1 MRILYGVNGEG
12 MGHATRSRVVIDSLL
27 ERHDVRVVSSGN
39 AYGFLSETL
48 PHVDEIFGPKFAM
61 EEGQIRRWATV
72 VENLRSLGHELPKT
86 VREWVARTKE
96 WRPEVVITDFEPL
109 SAAYSRYSRTPLVAV
124 DNINMLDRCHHDEEI
139 VGGER
144 EDFLIAKAVT
154 HSMVPGAVEYVV
166 TTFFEPPIARACTTL
181 VPPIVRPEIEAAT
194 SEHGDHLVVYSGGDP
209 ALTDALR
216 ASGVPCRVYGMRGG
230 PEADEVDGN
239 LEYRPRSQRRV
250 RGGSADLEGR
260 RHRGRLLAAQR
271 GGLPG
276 QADARD
282 PAPRAVRADD
292 ERALS
297 GARWIR
303 PVRRGG
309 NRRSGEE
316 IPRRARRVRAG
327 TVGLRAGRQRGLPRD
342 GRAAGHRR
350 GGGRPQDG
358 PPRHAARRG
367 GGREPR
373 RRWASERSPPAAP
386 ASRSGA
392 ASTRPRRSSARRS
405 AAAQRIASGS
415 RSPTTTAR
423 TPSTRR
429 G

>member
-109 SAAYSRYSRTPLVAV
+109 SAAYSRHSRTPLVAV

-239 LEYRPRSQRRV
+239 LEYRPRSQDGFVEDLRTS
-250 RGGSADLEGR
+250 RGVVTGGGFSLLSEAVYLGKPTLAIPLRGQFEQMMNARYLERDGY
-260 RHRGRLLAAQR
+260 
-271 GGLPG
+271 GLC
-276 QADARD
+276 AEE
-282 PAPRAVRADD
+282 VTD
-292 ERALS
+292 EVVKRFLDGLDGFEQALS
-297 GARWIR
+297 GYEQDGNAVSLETVERLATDAAGADR
-303 PVRRGG
+303 KTVRRGK
-309 NRRSGEE
+309 R
-316 IPRRARRVRAG
+316 
-327 TVGLRAGRQRGLPRD
+327 
-342 GRAAGHRR
+342 
-350 GGGRPQDG
+350 
-358 PPRHAARRG
+358 AARR
-367 GGREPR
+367 R
-373 RRWASERSPPAAP
+373 A
-386 ASRSGA
+386 
-392 ASTRPRRSSARRS
+392 
-405 AAAQRIASGS
+405 
-415 RSPTTTAR
+415 
-423 TPSTRR
+423 
-429 G
+429 